1 MIMLYYLGIIMTTK
15 TKHLSYWLKDA
26 LAKESETNAQPL
38 KKDLE
43 TDVLIVG
50 GGYTGLWTAILHKQ
64 QAPDKKVTIIEKS
77 LCGSGASGANGGCLL
92 TWSSKYPT
100 LMKLFGEQQAKW
112 LVEESERV
120 IFEIE
125 AFCLEHQIDAQLFVK
140 GSYYTATNT
149 AQQGSMTPL
158 VAELQRLK
166 INSWQQ
172 AENSTLSAKT
182 GSEKNS
188 EAYFSKAAA
197 TVQPAMLA
205 RGLRK
210 VALSL
215 GVEIFENTEMLSLH
229 YGLPA
234 TVITKHASIKAQ
246 KVVLAINAWMV
257 DKFKAFKRSIVVV
270 SSDMVITKPIP
281 ELLKKYG
288 PEQGASVVDSRIFVH
303 YYRDTV
309 DGRLMLG
316 KGGNRFSF
324 ANQVEPMF
332 NQKTRYLPLLTSAFN
347 RLFPKL
353 KGAEFADS
361 WTGGSDRSVTGLPFF
376 GCIKGQANIFYG
388 LGYSG
393 NGVAQTRIGA
403 KILTAMLLGKHDK
416 WSTCGLAGGPRGYF
430 PPEPFRWIGAMTVRN
445 AVRRKEEAED
455 NEQTPLMID
464 KWLAKLAGAAGKA
477 DKL

>member
-1 MIMLYYLGIIMTTK
+1 MTAA

-26 LAKESETNAQPL
+26 LAEEKPRVALPL
-38 KKDLE
+38 KHDIE

-64 QAPDKKVTIIEKS
+64 QAPNKKVTIIEKD

-100 LMKLFGEQQAKW
+100 LKKLFGEQQAKW
-112 LVEESERV
+112 LVQESEQV

-125 AFCLEHQIDAQLFVK
+125 KFCLDHKIDAQLFVK
-140 GSYYTATNT
+140 GSYYSATNS

-158 VAELQRLK
+158 VAELERLK
-166 INSWQQ
+166 INSWTQSD
-172 AENSTLSAKT
+172 NSILAAKT
-182 GSEKNS
+182 GSDKNR
-188 EAYFSKAAA
+188 EAYFSEAAG

-215 GVEIFENTEMLSLH
+215 GVEIFENTEMQSLH
-229 YGLPA
+229 YGSPA
-234 TVITKHASIKAQ
+234 TVVSEYASIKAQ

-281 ELLKKYG
+281 ECLKKHG
-288 PEQGASVVDSRIFVH
+288 PEQGVSVVDSRIFVH

-324 ANQVEPMF
+324 ANKVDPMF
-332 NQKTRYLPLLTSAFN
+332 NQKTHYLPLLSTAFN
-347 RLFPKL
+347 HLFPKL
-353 KGAEFADS
+353 NITEFADS

-376 GCIKGQANIFYG
+376 GNIKNQKNIFYG

-403 KILTAMLLGKHDK
+403 KILTAMLLDNNDK
-416 WSTCGLAGGPRGYF
+416 WSRCGFTGGPRGYF
-430 PPEPFRWIGAMTVRN
+430 PPEPFRWLGAMTVRN

-455 NEQTPLMID
+455 NEQKPLMLD
-464 KWLAKLAGAAGKA
+464 KWLAKLAGTAGKA

>member
-1 MIMLYYLGIIMTTK
+1 MNAQS
-15 TKHLSYWLKDA
+15 KHLSYWFKDA
-26 LAKESETNAQPL
+26 LAKEQPLDEQPL
-38 KKDLE
+38 KQDIN

-64 QAPDKKVTIIEKS
+64 QAPHKKVTIIEKG

-100 LMKLFGEQQAKW
+100 LKKLFGEEQAKW
-112 LVEESERV
+112 LVKESEQV

-125 AFCLEHQIDAQLFVK
+125 AFCDEHNIDAQLFVK
-140 GSYYTATNT
+140 GGYYTATNS
-149 AQQGSMTPL
+149 AQQGTMTPL
-158 VAELQRLK
+158 VAELKRLK

-172 AENSTLSAKT
+172 SENSTLAAKT
-182 GSEKNS
+182 GSDKNS
-188 EAYFSKAAA
+188 EAYFSEAAG

-205 RGLRK
+205 RGLRT

-215 GVEIFENTEMLSLH
+215 GVEIFENTEMKSLH

-234 TVITKHASIKAQ
+234 TVVTEHASIKAK

-270 SSDMVITKPIP
+270 SSDMVISKPIP
-281 ELLKKYG
+281 ELLKKHG
-288 PEQGASVVDSRIFVH
+288 PDQGVSVVDSRIFVH

-309 DGRLMLG
+309 DGRIMLG

-332 NQKTRYLPLLTSAFN
+332 NQKTRYLPLLTTSFN
-347 RLFPKL
+347 NLFPKL
-353 KGAEFADS
+353 NITEFADS
-361 WTGGSDRSVTGLPFF
+361 WSGGSDRSVTGLPFF
-376 GCIKGQANIFYG
+376 GNIKGQGNIFYG

-403 KILTAMLLGKHDK
+403 KILTAMLLGNNDQ
-416 WSTCGLAGGPRGYF
+416 WSSCGLAGGPRGYF

-455 NEQTPLMID
+455 NEQNPLVVD